1 MLLGL
6 RCQKFTLFVQ
16 ILQNT
21 RTTHSKTYSVWL
33 LGMIWASMTWANSWK
48 HRFASACFECC
59 LSQTNSPIQSH
70 CLSRHASIVLDI
82 DYANSWKQCFSV
94 LHLCC
99 KLIVYSVVL
108 LFSTEQRH
116 FVWSRYPRRQTHMS
130 LWNLNRVAS
139 IHFADTVPVYWVLTT
154 NIHWY
159 KSL

>member
-1 MLLGL
+1 MSEVYIICPDFAKYTNNSLQNIFSLAFRHDLSVHDLSKFMKTSFCLGVL
-6 RCQKFTLFVQ
+6 RVLFVTNKFTHTITLFV
-16 ILQNT
+16 
-21 RTTHSKTYSVWL
+21 
-33 LGMIWASMTWANSWK
+33 
-48 HRFASACFECC
+48 SACF
-59 LSQTNSPIQSH
+59 
-70 CLSRHASIVLDI
+70 VLDI

-116 FVWSRYPRRQTHMS
+116 FVRSRYPRRQTHMS